1 MWYSESAA
9 AQQQSSAVMASSVV
23 SQAQV
28 TQTTTSVA
36 ARASARSSMEL
47 IEQIVNTP
55 LSAASARQP
64 ALSTTLAE
72 LDATDTL
79 GMIANFVLLTCHII
93 ISISLSSL
101 RHHYLVAMATS
112 LDKLKNNVQ
121 IRHRHVKHFYV
132 VKSLRKSV
140 QYIRRYVTKYA
151 ELRREHNTISIC

>member
-1 MWYSESAA
+1 
-9 AQQQSSAVMASSVV
+9 MASSVV

-55 LSAASARQP
+55 LSAASARQQP